1 VITVAWLLRFLTLLG
16 LVLSTA
22 LPAVAAE
29 GSIEDFIESEMS
41 AAGVPGLAYAVVADG
56 EVNTIAT
63 HGVSKQGGESVTVET
78 PFQIGSISKSFTAL
92 AVMQLVEAGEV
103 GLDTEISEYLDD
115 FSGQLAG
122 GITVRQLLSHTS
134 GFTNL
139 QGNTSH
145 MDAIGGNNELVL
157 RVHSLAKAGPEH
169 ELGEHWEYSNA
180 NYQILGRLVEVVS
193 GQDYQTY
200 VTANILEPV
209 GMEHSFVA
217 DGEVHEGMATGH
229 TPWFGTKRPLS
240 EKTTHRGTAPQGG
253 IIASA
258 GDLALFM
265 QMMMNGE
272 DDVLSAEGKAQ
283 MMRPAS
289 EVSPYYGFGWYVDP
303 ETGAV
308 WYSGL
313 TPGFEAFAA
322 MYPDTGDASVV
333 LLNANGG
340 LGFGETADLQNG
352 VVALALGRDHESGGS
367 AWPRASLFG
376 SLLFAPVFYMV
387 AMVWAWWRR
396 DEVRAKSGA
405 AGMFSLWFP
414 MFTTVVA
421 AWVLMWLTPR
431 LFGTSL
437 SSLALFQPDLV
448 LLLIASAL
456 LGVLWAVFRLGVAY
470 SGPTAS
476 NRGAEQPAG

>member
-1 VITVAWLLRFLTLLG
+1 L
-16 LVLSTA
+16 TA

-41 AAGVPGLAYAVVADG
+41 ASAVPGLAYAVVADG
-56 EVNTIAT
+56 EITTIDAY
-63 HGVSKQGGESVTVET
+63 GVRKQGGESVTVET

-92 AVMQLVEAGEV
+92 AVMQLVETGEV
-103 GLDTEISEYLDD
+103 GLDTEISTYLGD

-122 GITVRQLLSHTS
+122 DITVRQLLSHTS
-134 GFTNL
+134 GFSTL
-139 QGNTSH
+139 QGNASH
-145 MDAIGGNNELVL
+145 TDTTGGNDELTL
-157 RVHSLAKAGPEH
+157 RVEGLAKAGPAH
-169 ELGEHWEYSNA
+169 QPGERWEYSNA
-180 NYQILGRLVEVVS
+180 NYQILGRLVEVAS
-193 GQDYQTY
+193 GQDYQTF
-200 VTANILEPV
+200 VEASILEPV

-217 DGEVHEGMATGH
+217 DGEVHEEMATGH
-229 TPWFGTKRPLS
+229 TPWFGTKRPLD
-240 EKTTHRGTAPQGG
+240 ENTTHRGTAPQGG

-258 GDLALFM
+258 GDLALYM

-283 MMRPAS
+283 MMSPAS
-289 EVSPYYGFGWYVDP
+289 AVSPYYGFGWYLDSG
-303 ETGAV
+303 TGAV
-308 WYSGL
+308 WHSGL
-313 TPGFEAFAA
+313 TPGFEALAT

-333 LLNANGG
+333 LVNANGG

-352 VVALALGRDHESGGS
+352 VVALSLGRDFESVGS

-376 SLLFAPVFYMV
+376 SLLLAAVWYLF
-387 AMVWAWWRR
+387 AMVWAWRKR
-396 DEVRAKSGA
+396 DEVRAKSGV
-405 AGMFSLWFP
+405 AGLFSLWFP
-414 MFTTVVA
+414 LLTTGVA

-437 SSLALFQPDLV
+437 GSLGLFQPDLV
-448 LLLIASAL
+448 VLLIASGL

-476 NRGAEQPAG
+476 NRGAEQPVG

>member
-1 VITVAWLLRFLTLLG
+1 MQRLLIVLAMG
-16 LVLSTA
+16 LAA
-22 LPAVAAE
+22 LPARAAVAPVE
-29 GSIEDFIESEMS
+29 EFIVDEMS
-41 AAGVPGLAYAVVADG
+41 ASGVPGLAYAVVANG
-56 EVNTIAT
+56 EVTTIGAY
-63 HGVSKQGGESVTVET
+63 GVTKEGGANVAAET

-103 GLDTEISEYLDD
+103 GLDTEISKYLDD
-115 FSGQLAG
+115 FFAQLAG
-122 GITVRQLLSHTS
+122 AITVRQLLSHTS
-134 GFTNL
+134 GFSTL
-139 QGNTSH
+139 QGNASH
-145 MDAIGGNNELVL
+145 TDTTGGKDELALQVDG
-157 RVHSLAKAGPEH
+157 LAEAGPAH
-169 ELGEHWEYSNA
+169 QPGERWEYSNA

-200 VTANILEPV
+200 VTDNILEPV

-217 DGEVHEGMATGH
+217 DGEVHEDMATGH
-229 TPWFGTKRPLS
+229 RPWFGTKRPLS
-240 EKTTHRGTAPQGG
+240 ENATDRGTAPQGG

-258 GDLALFM
+258 GDLALYM

-272 DDVLSAEGKAQ
+272 DDVLSAEGKVQ
-283 MMRPAS
+283 MMSPAS
-289 EVSPYYGFGWYVDP
+289 AASPYYGFGWYVDP
-303 ETGAV
+303 EASAV
-308 WYSGL
+308 WHTGL
-313 TPGFEAFAA
+313 TPGFEAYAA

-352 VVALALGRDHESGGS
+352 VVALSLGRDYGSGGS

-376 SLLFAPVFYMV
+376 SLLFAPVVYIV
-387 AMVWAWWRR
+387 AMVWAWRRR

-405 AGMFSLWFP
+405 AGLFSLWFP

-421 AWVLMWLTPR
+421 AWVLMSLTPR

-448 LLLIASAL
+448 LLLIASGL

-470 SGPTAS
+470 TGKPRTA
-476 NRGAEQPAG
+476 

>member
-1 VITVAWLLRFLTLLG
+1 MLRLLIVLAIG
-16 LVLSTA
+16 LATPSA
-22 LPAVAAE
+22 GAAVAQVE
-29 GSIEDFIESEMS
+29 EFIVDEMS
-41 AAGVPGLAYAVVADG
+41 ASGVPGLAHAVVADG
-56 EVNTIAT
+56 EVTTIGT
-63 HGVSKQGGESVTVET
+63 YGVTEKGGENVAAET
-78 PFQIGSISKSFTAL
+78 PFQIGSISKGFTAL

-103 GLDTEISEYLDD
+103 GLDTDISRYLDD
-115 FSGQLAG
+115 FSGQMAG
-122 GITVRQLLSHTS
+122 DITVRQLLSHTS
-134 GFTNL
+134 GFSTL

-145 MDAIGGNNELVL
+145 TDTRGGDDELAL
-157 RVHSLAKAGPEH
+157 RVDGLAEAGSAHKP
-169 ELGEHWEYSNA
+169 GEWWEYSNA

-200 VTANILEPV
+200 VTDNILEPV

-217 DGEVHEGMATGH
+217 DGEVHEEMATGH
-229 TPWFGTKRPLS
+229 TPWFGTKRPLD
-240 EKTTHRGTAPQGG
+240 ENTTDRGTAPQGG

-258 GDLALFM
+258 GDLALYM

-283 MMRPAS
+283 MMSPAS

-308 WYSGL
+308 WHSGL
-313 TPGFEAFAA
+313 TPGFEALAT

-352 VVALALGRDHESGGS
+352 VVALSLGRDFESGGS

-376 SLLFAPVFYMV
+376 SLLLAAVLYLF
-387 AMVWAWWRR
+387 AMVWAWRKR
-396 DEVRAKSGA
+396 DEVRAKSGV
-405 AGMFSLWFP
+405 AGLFSLWFP
-414 MFTTVVA
+414 LLTTGVA

-437 SSLALFQPDLV
+437 GSLGLFQPDLV
-448 LLLIASAL
+448 VLLIASGL